1 MNKNEKQILGFII
14 LLFIGINY
22 ILYNYYLSPKVN
34 LMNNKIVEY
43 NKRTQ
48 QLSMI
53 KVGEFTI
60 EMQKKA
66 LAASEKEVSQLDKL
80 TVKEIDTPQLIYDF
94 YMSCKKYKIKGED
107 VVFQLNQEN
116 PESSKQPNVGL
127 PSAALNGVTPTQ
139 GIASNLVTPVS
150 LGVGNENSNI
160 SESSKNSIK
169 LVKLSINLNVKGNKH
184 NIINFINNLGNI
196 TTRLLNV
203 TNIKIDTSV
212 TDSNTGVVNS
222 NNINTA
228 VNKNENRLHGD
239 IPSEILNNTTS
250 QGISSN
256 GGQNNNTTNNDQTV
270 IEADEVSASIQF
282 NQYLLMDGKEYNNI
296 HNYKFYDSKIGFSN
310 IEDMF
315 K

>member
-22 ILYNYYLSPKVN
+22 VLYTYYLNPKIN
-34 LMNNKIVEY
+34 IMNNKIEEY
-43 NKRTQ
+43 NKKTQ

-53 KVGEFTI
+53 KVGEVTI
-60 EMQKKA
+60 EMQKKV
-66 LAASEKEVSQLDKL
+66 LASSEKEVSQLDKL
-80 TVKEIDTPQLIYDF
+80 TVKEINTPQLIYDF
-94 YMSCKKYKIKGED
+94 YMGCKKYKIKGED

-116 PESSKQPNVGL
+116 PESSKQPNASL
-127 PSAALNGVTPTQ
+127 PSAALNGVTSTQ
-139 GIASNLVTPVS
+139 GIASNSVTPVS
-150 LGVGNENSNI
+150 PGVGDENSNI
-160 SESSKNSIK
+160 SETSKNSIK

-228 VNKNENRLHGD
+228 INKNENQLLGD
-239 IPSEILNNTTS
+239 IPGEILNNTTS
-250 QGISSN
+250 QGIASN
-256 GGQNNNTTNNDQTV
+256 GGQNNNTTNNSQTV
-270 IEADEVSASIQF
+270 IEIGDVSASIQF
-282 NQYLLMDGKEYNNI
+282 NQYLLMDGKEYNNV
-296 HNYKFYDSKIGFSN
+296 HSYKFYNSKIGFSN